1 MAEPEIVLY
10 FEDVRS
16 VDGRMLSETA
26 WVDPVPLMVMPES
39 ESEGHSGAEI
49 IGAVSGIRREGHVV
63 WGTPSIPLES
73 YQGLACE
80 PDFDHVG
87 DPRMVGETMVMSGA
101 RLRAVTLGHHP
112 VWPGLEVGVECH
124 PKVGWLSG
132 EEYCAVRGRAGGW
145 PCRFSRRDD
154 A

>member
-16 VDGRMLSETA
+16 VDGRMLTATA
-26 WVDPVPLMVMPES
+26 WVDPVPLMVMPEA

-49 IGAVSGIRREGHVV
+49 IGAVSGIRRKGHVV
-63 WGTPSIPLES
+63 WGTPSISLEP
-73 YQGLACE
+73 YRGLACE
-80 PDFDHVG
+80 SDFDKVG
-87 DPRMVGETMVMSGA
+87 DPWPNGDTLVIRGA

-112 VWPGLEVGVECH
+112 VWPGLEIG
-124 PKVGWLSG
+124 GG
-132 EEYCAVRGRAGGW
+132 EG
-145 PCRFSRRDD
+145 D